1 MSNDDS
7 SENGGKTV
15 TLSKIVAYGFGIL
28 FILTG
33 LATVTQGPGGV
44 LILLGGL
51 FALPVVR
58 RRVTGRTGVSFSR
71 TVVAVMV
78 VVLVIA
84 GGATLPSAD
93 DSTQVENGG
102 DSQVEDSNEGED
114 TSTETQTQQP
124 LTHEIG
130 ESFTVGSGDQSIEYR
145 VVDAFF
151 QGTVGSSTLG
161 EEADGIYFVVI
172 LDMENVG
179 QESFDISDRHL
190 RAVDDQDREF
200 EADFGASAY
209 ADNDP
214 RIDAEGIGY
223 EQLNPGLTI
232 TRSVIFDVNPGAEYQ
247 LKIEPAGVF
256 SGADAHYIPVGS
268 AESESE

>member
-1 MSNDDS
+1 MSNDDN

-130 ESFTVGSGDQSIEYR
+130 EPFTVGSGDQSIEYR

-151 QGTVGSSTLG
+151 QETVDS
-161 EEADGIYFVVI
+161 EEAEGIYFVVV

-209 ADNDP
+209 AEYDS
-214 RIDAEGIGY
+214 RIDAEGITN